1 MMNEDDNLD
10 QSMLSDMKLDN
21 EEETQMDFTPEP
33 PMSCRNGESYFNDS
47 FRISQY

>member
-21 EEETQMDFTPEP
+21 EQETQMDTMDFTPEP
-33 PMSCRNGESYFNDS
+33 PMSCRNGE
-47 FRISQY
+47 